1 MKAWSKMTTT
11 SRLLPLFAALVLLSG
26 CERHTE
32 TFFDTPFVR
41 IEDATGMSTMGV
53 DHTLD
58 NQLTEI
64 RVIVSASKNYFTAP
78 ITVDYEVIVGN
89 GLKEGTDFRIQSSH
103 RSPLTF
109 SLGTYSLP
117 IRLIWY
123 KSASFDPSKDNT
135 LTLRLTGCSV
145 PEMLL
150 GVPGPDEKKKEFIF
164 KQL

>member
-1 MKAWSKMTTT
+1 MKAWSKMTTI
-11 SRLLPLFAALVLLSG
+11 SRILPLFAALALLCG

-41 IEDATGMSTMGV
+41 IEEANGGSTMV
-53 DHTLD
+53 IDHTLD
-58 NQLTEI
+58 NLLTEI
-64 RVIVSASKNYFTAP
+64 RVIVSASKNYFMEP
-78 ITVDYEVIVGN
+78 ITVEYEIVVGD

-109 SLGTYSLP
+109 SQGTYSLP

-150 GVPGPDEKKKEFIF
+150 GVPGPDGKKKEFIF